1 VYTTCLF
8 CQNRFEGNQT
18 LEPFPVGRRLAFD
31 AVKGRL
37 WVVCRRCERWNLSAI
52 DERWEAIEDCERL
65 FRNARKRVSSE
76 NIGLARLDSGL
87 ELVRIGNAL
96 RPEFAAWRYGD
107 QFGRRRRK
115 SLIGASTLVGSVA
128 ATAAGALTLGAV
140 AGGCYLTYWAA
151 KSFGARRRSRHLVA
165 RIPTSESE
173 TLTVLQEHLAQAR
186 LATVVGHTTRWKLML
201 PHLGGTCTL
210 HDDDALLAISLIMPT
225 INGTGGTSSMV
236 HRAVKRLENF
246 DDPTRYLLSAA
257 ATSVHPSRPGGALKD
272 LPVDIRLAI
281 EMAANEEN
289 ERFLA
294 QGQMFL
300 LELAWEEAEEI
311 AAIADSLT
319 VPSDIEARI
328 DELRKQ
334 FTDRPGSNAAEFVCR
349 PESTERRNA
358 ESDSS

>member
-1 VYTTCLF
+1 M
-8 CQNRFEGNQT
+8 
-18 LEPFPVGRRLAFD
+18 
-31 AVKGRL
+31 
-37 WVVCRRCERWNLSAI
+37 

-65 FRNARKRVSSE
+65 FQNAKKRISSE

-115 SLIGASTLVGSVA
+115 SIISASTLVVA
-128 ATAAGALTLGAV
+128 VGAAVAGALTLGAV
-140 AGGCYLTYWAA
+140 AGGAYWTYWAA
-151 KSFGARRRSRHLVA
+151 KDFAARRKGRHLIA
-165 RIPTSESE
+165 RVPTTAGE
-173 TLTVLQEHLAQAR
+173 TLTVLREHLAQAR
-186 LATVVGHTTRWKLML
+186 LGTIVGDTAKWKLIL
-201 PHLGGTCTL
+201 PHLGGTVTL
-210 HDDDALLAISLIMPT
+210 HEDEALLAVSLIMPT
-225 INGTGGTSSMV
+225 INGAGGTQKMV
-236 HRAVKRLENF
+236 DRAVKRLENF

-257 ATSVHPSRPGGALKD
+257 ATSIHPSRPGGALKD

-294 QGQMFL
+294 QGQLFL

-328 DELRKQ
+328 NELRKKV
-334 FTDRPGSNAAEFVCR
+334 TDQPASNAAELPCH
-349 PESTERRNA
+349 PESTEPRDA
-358 ESDSS
+358 ASDSS

>member
-1 VYTTCLF
+1 MYATCLF
-8 CQNRFEGNQT
+8 CQNGFEGNQT
-18 LEPFPVGRRLAFD
+18 LESFPVGRRLAFD
-31 AVKGRL
+31 AAKGRL

-52 DERWEAIEDCERL
+52 DERWEAVEDCERL
-65 FRNARKRVSSE
+65 FRSARKRVSSE

-87 ELVRIGNAL
+87 ELVRVGNAL

-115 SLIGASTLVGSVA
+115 SLIGASTLVGSA
-128 ATAAGALTLGAV
+128 AAAVTGALSLGAV
-140 AGGCYLTYWAA
+140 IAGGYLTYWAA
-151 KSFGARRRSRHLVA
+151 KGFAARRRSRHLVA

-173 TLTVLQEHLAQAR
+173 TLTVLEEHLAQAR
-186 LATVVGHTTRWKLML
+186 LTTVVGHKTGWRLTL

-210 HDDDALLAISLIMPT
+210 RDDDALLAISLIMPT

-257 ATSVHPSRPGGALKD
+257 ATSVHPSRPGGALTD

-319 VPSDIEARI
+319 VPAEIEARI
-328 DELRKQ
+328 NELRTQ
-334 FTDRPGSNAAEFVCR
+334 VTDRPESNAAELPCH
-349 PESTERRNA
+349 PESTEPRDA
-358 ESDSS
+358 ASDSS